1 VIWVLLGVGSVV
13 VAGVYTFIWPR
24 PKPGVM
30 RSTSSRMVL
39 RWGHAVVWLLLA
51 VSFFMRAVGAEV
63 DGLANLIA
71 FAAGLLYIAFIA
83 SAVIDRRL

>member
-24 PKPGVM
+24 PEPGVR

-51 VSFFMRAVGAEV
+51 VSCFMRAAGSEV
-63 DGLANLIA
+63 QVANLIA